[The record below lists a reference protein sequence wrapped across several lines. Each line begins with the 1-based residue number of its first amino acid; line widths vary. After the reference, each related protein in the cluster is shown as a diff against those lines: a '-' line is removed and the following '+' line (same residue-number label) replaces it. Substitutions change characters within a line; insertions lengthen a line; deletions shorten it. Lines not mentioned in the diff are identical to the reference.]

1 MIRNNEDWI
10 IGDMLTGQYQED
22 VMMKGVQ
29 PVNKQNTKLVLSNET
44 RNMLGLELLR
54 SQSIGDSI
62 VMDMEGN

>member
-22 VMMKGVQ
+22 VMMKDVQ

-44 RNMLGLELLR
+44 RNMLGLELLL

>member
-10 IGDMLTGQYQED
+10 IGDMLTDQYQED

>member
-29 PVNKQNTKLVLSNET
+29 PMNKQNTILVLSNET
-44 RNMLGLELLR
+44 QNILGLELLR

>member
-29 PVNKQNTKLVLSNET
+29 PVNKQNTKLVLLNET

>member
-22 VMMKGVQ
+22 AMMKGVQ

-44 RNMLGLELLR
+44 RNMLGLELLL

>member
-29 PVNKQNTKLVLSNET
+29 PVNKQNTKLGLSNET
-44 RNMLGLELLR
+44 RNMLGLELLL

>member
-1 MIRNNEDWI
+1 MIKNNEDWI

-29 PVNKQNTKLVLSNET
+29 PVNKQNIKLVLSKET
-44 RNMLGLELLR
+44 RNILGLELQR